1 MTESKGKGKKQ
12 RTANNQKT
20 MDRMAICTYLSIITL
35 NVTELN
41 MPIKRC
47 GVAEWNKEQ
56 KLSVCREKWTG
67 TCKIIK
73 LDHCL
78 TPSIEISLK

>member
-1 MTESKGKGKKQ
+1 MQKKAGIEKKPDEKEHKEQ
-12 RTANNQKT
+12 
-20 MDRMAICTYLSIITL
+20 MADTNAYLSIIPL
-35 NVTELN
+35 IINELN